1 MKKSLMASL
10 ALAFSISSFAQLSG
24 NGYYRLQNY
33 MSGRYA
39 YIVNNKGKISVAT
52 TSADLTSIA
61 LWSDEAKALADPS
74 TVIYITDMGSNS
86 YNLAGQGTSMYDIIG
101 YYLKVKDNGDSTYKA
116 YAEYAGNVIY
126 VSDVETSD
134 FEKGALGTSGKQRW
148 RDWYIKPVDK
158 DDNSYVGV
166 KPDIEVNGKYYKS
179 YYASFPFDIKSQGVK
194 AYYITKVDGQNVAF
208 KEITDGKVPAATPVI
223 FECSSENASDNRLT
237 LVTENRAA
245 LTDNQLRGVYFNFS
259 SASAEKRNQVT
270 YDSKTMRVL
279 GKMSDGSLGF
289 VTNTKLSTIPANT
302 AYIVVPE
309 DAEAEIKLVPE
320 SDYTVGVE
328 DVVADGDDNK
338 PFNIYSTT
346 GVLVRQNATSTE
358 GLPAGIYISNGRKI
372 VVKP

>member
-1 MKKSLMASL
+1 
-10 ALAFSISSFAQLSG
+10 
-24 NGYYRLQNY
+24 
-33 MSGRYA
+33 
-39 YIVNNKGKISVAT
+39 
-52 TSADLTSIA
+52 
-61 LWSDEAKALADPS
+61 
-74 TVIYITDMGSNS
+74 
-86 YNLAGQGTSMYDIIG
+86 
-101 YYLKVKDNGDSTYKA
+101 
-116 YAEYAGNVIY
+116 
-126 VSDVETSD
+126 
-134 FEKGALGTSGKQRW
+134 
-148 RDWYIKPVDK
+148 
-158 DDNSYVGV
+158 
-166 KPDIEVNGKYYKS
+166 
-179 YYASFPFDIKSQGVK
+179 VK

-245 LTDNQLRGVYFNFS
+245 LSDNLLRGVYFNFS
-259 SASAEKRNQVT
+259 SASAEKRNQVA

-289 VTNTKLSTIPANT
+289 VTANISTIPANT

-328 DVVADGDDNK
+328 DVTVDSDSNK
-338 PFNIYSTT
+338 PFNIYTTT
-346 GVLVRQNATSTE
+346 GVLVKQNATSTE

>member
-10 ALAFSISSFAQLSG
+10 ALAFSISSFAQLG
-24 NGYYRLQNY
+24 GDGYYRLQNY

-39 YIVNNKGKISVAT
+39 YIVNNKGKINVAT
-52 TSADLTSIA
+52 TSADLSSVT
-61 LWSDEAKALADPS
+61 LWSDESKALADPS
-74 TVIYITDMGSNS
+74 TIIYFTNEGSSS
-86 YNLAGQGTSMYDIIG
+86 YNLAGQGTSMHDIIG
-101 YYLKVKDNGDSTYKA
+101 YYMKVKDNGDSTYKA

-126 VSDVETSD
+126 ISDVETSD
-134 FEKGALGTSGKQRW
+134 FEKGALGTNGRERW

-166 KPDIEVNGKYYKS
+166 KPDIEVGGKYYKS

-245 LTDNQLRGVYFNFS
+245 LSDNLLRGVYFNFS
-259 SASAEKRNQVT
+259 SASAEKRNQVA

-289 VTNTKLSTIPANT
+289 VTASISTIPANT

-309 DAEAEIKLVPE
+309 DAEAEIKLVSE
-320 SDYTVGVE
+320 EDYTVGVE
-328 DVVADGDDNK
+328 DVTMDSDSNK
-338 PFNIYSTT
+338 PFNIYTTT
-346 GVLVRQNATSTE
+346 GVLVKQNATSTE

>member
-1 MKKSLMASL
+1 
-10 ALAFSISSFAQLSG
+10 
-24 NGYYRLQNY
+24 
-33 MSGRYA
+33 
-39 YIVNNKGKISVAT
+39 
-52 TSADLTSIA
+52 
-61 LWSDEAKALADPS
+61 
-74 TVIYITDMGSNS
+74 
-86 YNLAGQGTSMYDIIG
+86 
-101 YYLKVKDNGDSTYKA
+101 
-116 YAEYAGNVIY
+116 
-126 VSDVETSD
+126 
-134 FEKGALGTSGKQRW
+134 
-148 RDWYIKPVDK
+148 
-158 DDNSYVGV
+158 
-166 KPDIEVNGKYYKS
+166 
-179 YYASFPFDIKSQGVK
+179 
-194 AYYITKVDGQNVAF
+194 VAF